1 MAPPMVA
8 PKAEVS
14 GPPIAPTAAP
24 TEPPTEAPVAPPT
37 RALPQEV
44 SKSVIIIT
52 S

>member
-14 GPPIAPTAAP
+14 GPPIAP

-52 S
+52 SLNK